1 MNALLLGDGRDVVRK
16 RRKIEY
22 PHVMVMRGTI
32 EGYCGTTGTGSKN
45 CDFHCLCSLVVVRL

>member
-1 MNALLLGDGRDVVRK
+1 
-16 RRKIEY
+16 
-22 PHVMVMRGTI
+22 MVMRGTI